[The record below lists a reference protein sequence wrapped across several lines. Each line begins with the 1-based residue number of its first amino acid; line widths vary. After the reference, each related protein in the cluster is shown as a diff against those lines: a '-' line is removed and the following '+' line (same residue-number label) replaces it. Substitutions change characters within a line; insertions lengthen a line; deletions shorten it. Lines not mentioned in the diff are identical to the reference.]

1 MGQKFYKFLL
11 TAMGWE
17 IIGTKVP
24 ENHCLILEAPH
35 TSLLDFLIGF
45 MYYRAVGGRLT
56 IMAKKELFFFPL
68 GNILRAMGTF
78 PIDRSSAS
86 RTIVGIVR
94 EMKSNPDEIHMVMC
108 PEGTRKAIRKWKT
121 GYHTIVKR
129 SGIPL
134 YLSCIDWG
142 HKRVGIFCKW
152 EEPLTDD
159 PRADTDKIQA
169 RYEQEGFIAR
179 HPEKYLTR

>member
-1 MGQKFYKFLL
+1 MKFYRFILKLF
-11 TAMGWE
+11 GWE
-17 IIGTKVP
+17 ILGTKVP

-35 TSLLDFLIGF
+35 TSLWDFVVGF
-45 MYYRAVGGRLT
+45 MYYRAVGGKLT

-68 GNILRAMGTF
+68 KYIMQAMGAF

-86 RTIVGIVR
+86 RTIVSIVR
-94 EMKSNPDEIHMVMC
+94 EMKTNPREIHMVMC
-108 PEGTRKAIRKWKT
+108 PEGTRSKISKWKT
-121 GYHTIVKR
+121 GYHTIATRGNV
-129 SGIPL
+129 PL

-142 HKRVGIFCKW
+142 HKKVGIFCKW

-169 RYEQEGFIAR
+169 RYEQEGFIAK
-179 HPEKYLTR
+179 HPEKYATR